1 MFLALQ
7 FMFEPPRWRFLW
19 PLLITQIVI
28 NVAMLA
34 VQAETL
40 GSLGP
45 DSLPGGQLDSCLE
58 LLPGLWS
65 LTGMPARFIHVDR
78 HMPLPLA
85 PDWRQEAPEGWQKR
99 IHHCRLCQSS

>member
-40 GSLGP
+40 GIFG
-45 DSLPGGQLDSCLE
+45 
-58 LLPGLWS
+58 
-65 LTGMPARFIHVDR
+65 A
-78 HMPLPLA
+78 
-85 PDWRQEAPEGWQKR
+85 
-99 IHHCRLCQSS
+99 